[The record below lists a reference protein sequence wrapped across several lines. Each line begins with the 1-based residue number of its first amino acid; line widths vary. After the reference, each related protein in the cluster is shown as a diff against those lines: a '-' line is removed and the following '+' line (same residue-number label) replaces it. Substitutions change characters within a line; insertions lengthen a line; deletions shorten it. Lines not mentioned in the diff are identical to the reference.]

1 MSHLNTPDTLEAEQ
15 KQQALIYL
23 LLLILHRRPAEEHEA
38 LITVVDRHTDEM
50 EVKTMAQSMAE
61 TLIEQGIEQGKA
73 QGIEQESRAS
83 AIRHILA
90 VLKMK
95 FSPDIVNTLTPALR
109 EINEVER
116 LEQLLLTAV
125 EVQSLEAFAQM
136 LQE

>member
-1 MSHLNTPDTLEAEQ
+1 
-15 KQQALIYL
+15 
-23 LLLILHRRPAEEHEA
+23 
-38 LITVVDRHTDEM
+38 
-50 EVKTMAQSMAE
+50 MAQSMAE
-61 TLIEQGIEQGKA
+61 ALIEQGKAQGIEQGKAQGIEQGKA

-95 FSPDIVNTLTPALR
+95 FSPDIVNALTPALR